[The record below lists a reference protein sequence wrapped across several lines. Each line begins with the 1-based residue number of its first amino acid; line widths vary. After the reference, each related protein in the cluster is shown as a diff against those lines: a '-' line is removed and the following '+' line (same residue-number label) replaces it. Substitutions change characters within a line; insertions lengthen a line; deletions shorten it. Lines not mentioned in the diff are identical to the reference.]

1 MIAIPV
7 VDCTFSSF
15 SIILKLF
22 SISSNAF
29 FLIKSVKHITR
40 NLFSLISIVDQVCN
54 TRINKKL
61 IIEFYND
68 FLSFSMMYMIKG
80 FPFLKTILVTLMML
94 KIELFTSCYLISS
107 EKADQSWFDSL
118 PNSWKRRQNE
128 HNIRFFFYMRS
139 KFTNESL
146 SLLFSEFIKSC
157 VS

>member
-1 MIAIPV
+1 MRNINQSFCLMIAIPV

-15 SIILKLF
+15 SIILQLF

-29 FLIKSVKHITR
+29 FLIKSIKHITR

-107 EKADQSWFDSL
+107 EKADQGWFDGL
-118 PNSWKRRQNE
+118 PNSWKRR
-128 HNIRFFFYMRS
+128 
-139 KFTNESL
+139 
-146 SLLFSEFIKSC
+146 
-157 VS
+157 

>member
-1 MIAIPV
+1 MITIPI

-15 SIILKLF
+15 SIILKFF
-22 SISSNAF
+22 SISSNAP
-29 FLIKSVKHITR
+29 FLIKSIKHITR
-40 NLFSLISIVDQVCN
+40 NLFSLIRIVDQVCN

-68 FLSFSMMYMIKG
+68 FFGCSIMYMIKG
-80 FPFLKTILVTLMML
+80 FPLFKTIFVTLMML
-94 KIELFTSCYLISS
+94 KIELFTPCYLISS
-107 EKADQSWFDSL
+107 EKADQGWFDGL

-157 VS
+157 IS

>member
-1 MIAIPV
+1 MRNINQSFCLMIAIPV

-22 SISSNAF
+22 SISSNAS
-29 FLIKSVKHITR
+29 FLIKSIKHITR

-68 FLSFSMMYMIKG
+68 FFGRSIMHMIKG
-80 FPFLKTILVTLMML
+80 CSFFKTILVALMML

-107 EKADQSWFDSL
+107 EKADQGWLNSL
-118 PNSWKRRQNE
+118 PNSRKRR
-128 HNIRFFFYMRS
+128 
-139 KFTNESL
+139 
-146 SLLFSEFIKSC
+146 
-157 VS
+157 

>member
-1 MIAIPV
+1 MRNINQSFCLMIAIPV

-29 FLIKSVKHITR
+29 FLIKSIKHITR

-54 TRINKKL
+54 TKVNKKL

-68 FLSFSMMYMIKG
+68 FFGRSIMHMIKG
-80 FPFLKTILVTLMML
+80 CSLFKTILMTLMML

-107 EKADQSWFDSL
+107 EKADQSWLDSL
-118 PNSWKRRQNE
+118 PNSWKRR
-128 HNIRFFFYMRS
+128 
-139 KFTNESL
+139 
-146 SLLFSEFIKSC
+146 
-157 VS
+157 